1 MLEFTPCCF
10 PRNKTL
16 PGSGVGDYTA
26 NAVAGVL
33 LEQNLQRKGGHEGL
47 PDSMMSRGPSG
58 QKNMEQSSNDT
69 SKSHYS
75 FGDNRLAA
83 LRLEYLAAAFAR
95 SSRRFL
101 QRTQPGRVKLALD
114 LGSGIGA
121 TTALVRDVT
130 NAPRVIGYERS
141 GNFRALA
148 RRQYPEL
155 TFRDVDVLSGEYPD
169 READLIY
176 CRFLLTHIHR
186 PADVVTTSVQH
197 LRSGGRLLL
206 EETAELFSP
215 VPALSRYYDLVQQL
229 QAHHGQETL
238 IGKRLGALASGIT
251 GSRATSVLQ
260 EISMA
265 AAVMARLHAMNLA
278 TWKADPFMLETHGLR
293 ALEDLEGELKMIAA
307 RSDFPAGRCLMAQV
321 CIERI

>member
-1 MLEFTPCCF
+1 
-10 PRNKTL
+10 
-16 PGSGVGDYTA
+16 
-26 NAVAGVL
+26 
-33 LEQNLQRKGGHEGL
+33 
-47 PDSMMSRGPSG
+47 
-58 QKNMEQSSNDT
+58 MEQSLDDS

-83 LRLEYLAAAFAR
+83 LRLEYLAAAFAP

-101 QRTQPGRVKLALD
+101 QGTKPGRVELALD
-114 LGSGIGA
+114 LGSAVGA
-121 TTALVRDVT
+121 TTALVREVT
-130 NAPRVIGYERS
+130 NAPRVVGYERS
-141 GNFRALA
+141 GNFLAIA

-155 TFRDVDVLSGEYPD
+155 TFRDIDVLSPAYPD

-186 PADVVTTSVQH
+186 PVDVLTTSVQH

-206 EETAELFSP
+206 EETAALFSP
-215 VPALSRYYDLVQQL
+215 VPALSRYYDLVEQL

-238 IGKRLGALASGIT
+238 IGKTLGALAAGVA
-251 GSRATSVLQ
+251 GARATSVLQ
-260 EISMA
+260 EIPMA

-293 ALEDLEGELKMIAA
+293 ALEDLEGELKAIAA
-307 RSDFPAGRCLMAQV
+307 KSDFPEGRCVIAQV

>member
-1 MLEFTPCCF
+1 
-10 PRNKTL
+10 
-16 PGSGVGDYTA
+16 
-26 NAVAGVL
+26 
-33 LEQNLQRKGGHEGL
+33 
-47 PDSMMSRGPSG
+47 
-58 QKNMEQSSNDT
+58 MEQSSNDT

-83 LRLEYLAAAFAR
+83 LRLEYLAAAFAP

-101 QRTQPGRVKLALD
+101 QGTKPSRVELALD

-121 TTALVRDVT
+121 TAALVRDVT
-130 NAPRVIGYERS
+130 NAPWVAGYERS
-141 GNFRALA
+141 GNFLDIA
-148 RRQYPEL
+148 RRRYPEL
-155 TFRDVDVLSGEYPD
+155 TFRDVDVLSAAYPD

-186 PADVVTTSVQH
+186 PADVLTTSVQH

-206 EETAELFSP
+206 EETAALFSP
-215 VPALSRYYDLVQQL
+215 VPALSRYYDLVEQL

-238 IGKRLGALASGIT
+238 IGKTLGAVAAGVA
-251 GSRATSVLQ
+251 GARATSVLQ
-260 EISMA
+260 EIPMA

-293 ALEDLEGELKMIAA
+293 ALEDLEGELKAIAA
-307 RSDFPAGRCLMAQV
+307 RSDFPGGRCVMTQV
-321 CIERI
+321 CIERM